1 MTTIAVPDLLPAVAD
16 FVSRDR
22 RMLIGGQWVDA
33 LSGRAFDTHDPATG
47 QVYDRMFVRHWD
59 SWNDH
64 TQNHLFVQSI
74 GANGRAV
81 DAPVWATKGFDGD
94 TPSKPFGDES
104 DFVFTPAGDALVFS
118 ARLAGRTEPWST
130 NFDLYRVA
138 LDRPDRPENLTRTN
152 PAWDAGPVFSAD
164 DQFRAIDAI
173 ARKAGIDGLVGNFLR
188 VVARNR
194 RLFAVP
200 PMIASFRR
208 IAAAHR
214 GEVAAEVTSAHE
226 LTAEQTKELQTSLKQ
241 VAGKDV
247 AVKLTVDPALLGGL
261 IVKIGS
267 RQIDTSL
274 RTKLNS
280 LKLALKEVG

>member
-1 MTTIAVPDLLPAVAD
+1 MAE
-16 FVSRDR
+16 R
-22 RMLIGGQWVDA
+22 
-33 LSGRAFDTHDPATG
+33 
-47 QVYDRMFVRHWD
+47 Y
-59 SWNDH
+59 
-64 TQNHLFVQSI
+64 
-74 GANGRAV
+74 
-81 DAPVWATKGFDGD
+81 
-94 TPSKPFGDES
+94 
-104 DFVFTPAGDALVFS
+104 AGSL
-118 ARLAGRTEPWST
+118 
-130 NFDLYRVA
+130 FDLA
-138 LDRPDRPENLTRTN
+138 LEAKSVEKVEATLGEVEDLINANADLKRLIES
-152 PAWDAGPVFSAD
+152 PVFSAD
-164 DQFRAIDAI
+164 DQFRAVDAI
-173 ARKAGIDGLVGNFLR
+173 AKKAGIDGLVGNFLR

-200 PMIASFRR
+200 SMIAAYRR

-226 LTAEQTKELQTSLKQ
+226 LTAVQMRELTASLKE

-247 AVKLTVDPALLGGL
+247 AIKLNVDPAILGGL